1 MTPEIT
7 LTDAERQMILAQRQQ
22 NERRRWIVEGMF
34 LAAQHL
40 GDLGAQCCGGDG
52 DKVNPATGEK
62 WGEAYFNCSQMV
74 ARRAAYLSANPAEIN
89 V

>member
-22 NERRRWIVEGMF
+22 AERRRWIVEGMF
-34 LAAQHL
+34 LAVSHLSDL
-40 GDLGAQCCGGDG
+40 GDQCCGGDG
-52 DKVNPATGEK
+52 RKVNPETGKE
-62 WGEAYFNCSQMV
+62 WGEPYFTLAEILS
-74 ARRAAYLSANPAEIN
+74 RRACYLSANPSEIN